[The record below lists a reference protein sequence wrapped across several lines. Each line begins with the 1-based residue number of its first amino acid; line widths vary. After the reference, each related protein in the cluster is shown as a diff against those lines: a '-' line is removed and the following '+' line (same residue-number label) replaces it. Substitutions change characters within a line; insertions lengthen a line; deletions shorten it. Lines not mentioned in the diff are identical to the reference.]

1 MKSVK
6 ALVFDF
12 DGLILETEHP
22 DFQSWSEAYQE
33 HGLEL
38 TLDVWGDVIGR
49 PASYFDPIADI
60 ESRLGRRIDAD
71 DVRARRKARH
81 LELIAALELLPGV
94 LAVHAEARRLG
105 LGLAVASSSSHSWVD
120 GHLARLGLEFDC
132 VRCRDDV
139 EHAKPLPDLYLAA
152 VQCLGVQPA
161 QAVALED
168 SANGILAAKA
178 AGLRCIAVPTPMTAG
193 LDLSLADLRIES
205 LDALPLAEM
214 LRRVGGV

>member
-1 MKSVK
+1 T
-6 ALVFDF
+6 
-12 DGLILETEHP
+12 LEGCGP
-22 DFQSWSEAYQE
+22 A
-33 HGLEL
+33 
-38 TLDVWGDVIGR
+38 VGR
-49 PASYFDPIADI
+49 PASSVDPIAAI

-120 GHLARLGLEFDC
+120 GHLARLGLELDC

-161 QAVALED
+161 QAVALACP
-168 SANGILAAKA
+168 AN
-178 AGLRCIAVPTPMTAG
+178 
-193 LDLSLADLRIES
+193 
-205 LDALPLAEM
+205 
-214 LRRVGGV
+214 

>member
-60 ESRLGRRIDAD
+60 E
-71 DVRARRKARH
+71 KARH